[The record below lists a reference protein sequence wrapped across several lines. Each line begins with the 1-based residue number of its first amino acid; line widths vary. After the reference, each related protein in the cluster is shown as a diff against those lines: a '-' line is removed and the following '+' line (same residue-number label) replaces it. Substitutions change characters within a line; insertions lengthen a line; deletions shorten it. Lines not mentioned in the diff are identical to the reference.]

1 MSIIFFAQ
9 TAFGFLFA
17 TRILRKFRRRS
28 LVSQRTLTK
37 IGTAFAASMCFVAF
51 MQPRVPRLSF
61 FTVIFAVFALEF
73 SVHCAEKAVI
83 VRLQHEFP
91 LFLAKWR
98 LNLRVGIPATTA
110 RERALN
116 DSDETFRTLLRP
128 VFALTDSKHVPASHA
143 FLNENCLR
151 ELIELQKQ
159 SHNTL
164 QRLTEMRANLIRE
177 SDFRRKSGQALR
189 QASIQSLVMV
199 ALHFALCVF
208 VGLRFGFLRNIDVIG
223 LSTVLTASGAWFLR
237 LIARR
242 IRWSV

>member
-1 MSIIFFAQ
+1 
-9 TAFGFLFA
+9 
-17 TRILRKFRRRS
+17 
-28 LVSQRTLTK
+28 
-37 IGTAFAASMCFVAF
+37 MCFVAF
-51 MQPRVPRLSF
+51 MQPRTPRLSF
-61 FTVIFAVFALEF
+61 FTVIFAVIALEF
-73 SVHCAEKAVI
+73 ALHYAEKGVI
-83 VRLQHEFP
+83 ARLQHEFP

-98 LNLRVGIPATTA
+98 LNLRVGIPATMA

-128 VFALTDSKHVPASHA
+128 VFGLTDSKHVPVSHA

-159 SHNTL
+159 SHNTVL
-164 QRLTEMRANLIRE
+164 RLTEVRASLIRE

-189 QASIQSLVMV
+189 QAWIQSLVMV

-208 VGLRFGFLRNIDVIG
+208 VGFRSGFLRNFDVIAA
-223 LSTVLTASGAWFLR
+223 STVLTAAGAWFLR
-237 LIARR
+237 LIAGR